1 MITKKKLIER
11 VIIVGAIVASIM
23 AVMLGSKL
31 YDYYL
36 SVTYPKS
43 SLYGTW
49 VEQNVASYAAS
60 EFVLGP
66 TGVTINGGNVATSY
80 SWDGTYLEYSVGD
93 EKRRFIIL
101 NEASTEMR
109 LISQPHYQ
117 AVFHVR
123 ESQK

>member
-1 MITKKKLIER
+1 MNGSVITKKKLIER
-11 VIIVGAIVASIM
+11 LIIVGAIVASIA

-43 SLYGTW
+43 NLYGTW

-66 TGVTINGGNVATSY
+66 TGVTIDGGNDDALADVDINAVVFR
-80 SWDGTYLEYSVGD
+80 WDGFGVY
-93 EKRRFIIL
+93 I
-101 NEASTEMR
+101 
-109 LISQPHYQ
+109 
-117 AVFHVR
+117 
-123 ESQK
+123 